1 LIVVNKVWI
10 KFKVNVIDNACRVAR
25 AIHLMTN
32 SSFAEGYNLI
42 KEMQGGEFL
51 TALRML
57 AEQDVMIKKLSE
69 FRERQN
75 TNESESIAALL
86 TRAAEAGDQ
95 EAISLLAAGALEK
108 RV

>member
-1 LIVVNKVWI
+1 M
-10 KFKVNVIDNACRVAR
+10 AR

-32 SSFAEGYNLI
+32 SRFAEDYNLI

-57 AEQDVMIKKLSE
+57 SEQEVMIKKLSD
-69 FRERQN
+69 FRERQQA
-75 TNESESIAALL
+75 NESESIATLL
-86 TRAAEAGDQ
+86 TRATDAGDL
-95 EAISLLAAGALEK
+95 EAIALLAGGTLEK